1 MADFETK
8 LRLLPWILGGL
19 IITSCVHE
27 AGHAWAAWRLG
38 DRREYIEQR
47 KVPWTFRHIS
57 WIFTIIV
64 PAIMLMLAGF
74 MMGGAKPVRVRVA
87 IGPARMALVAL
98 AGPVGNFFVGAL
110 SIGIAAG
117 LVHAGVLA
125 PGLMPPLAD
134 DLYVGLMYAVML
146 SFLLGIVNLI
156 PIPPLDGSRIIAVFL
171 PEKVRRIY
179 YGMTVPFL
187 IILAVLFLV
196 LMTTNSALIG
206 RWTAALIGWCHEW
219 TLVLR
224 DWIRG

>member
-8 LRLLPWILGGL
+8 LRLLPWVLVSL
-19 IITSCVHE
+19 VVTSCVHE

-47 KVPWTFRHIS
+47 KVPWTWRHIS
-57 WIFTIIV
+57 WLFTIII
-64 PAIMLMLAGF
+64 PTLLLLFAGF
-74 MMGGAKPVRVRVA
+74 MLGGAKPVRVRVA

-110 SIGIAAG
+110 SIALAAG
-117 LVHAGVLA
+117 LVHSGVLS

-134 DLYVGLMYAVML
+134 DLYVGLMYGVML
-146 SFLLGIVNLI
+146 SFMLGVVNLI
-156 PIPPLDGSRIIAVFL
+156 PLPPLDGSRIVAVFL

-179 YGMTVPFL
+179 YSLTVPFL
-187 IILAVLFLV
+187 VVLAVISVVLV
-196 LMTTNSALIG
+196 MTQRGLLAEWTTALI
-206 RWTAALIGWCHEW
+206 TWCHEW

-224 DWIRG
+224 DWIEG